1 MAGRNRETLD
11 RHALLE
17 YALRTLTR
25 RALSESELRSRLVR
39 RAEDPAAV
47 DDVVAKL
54 KESGLV
60 NDARFAES
68 YAAARL
74 ENQGFGRMRVLSDLR
89 RRRVGAQV
97 AGSAVESAFEGTD
110 ECALAERFLER
121 KYRGKD
127 LAQLF
132 SEDRNVASAYRRL
145 RLAGFS
151 SGAAIRVL
159 KQYAAKAE
167 ALEDADSEDPDSR
180 GD

>member
-1 MAGRNRETLD
+1 MARRKPEILD
-11 RHALLE
+11 RNALLA

-25 RALSESELRSRLVR
+25 RALSESELRSRLAR
-39 RAEDPAAV
+39 RSEDPAAV
-47 DDVVAKL
+47 EDAVAKL
-54 KESGLV
+54 KESGLL

-74 ENQGFGRMRVLSDLR
+74 ENQGFGRLRVLSDLR
-89 RRRVGAQV
+89 RRRVGARV
-97 AGSAVESAFEGTD
+97 AGTAVENAFEGTD
-110 ECALAERFLER
+110 EDALVERFLQR

-127 LAQLF
+127 LAQFL
-132 SEDRNVASAYRRL
+132 SEDKNVASAYRRL

-159 KQYAAKAE
+159 KQYAVRAE
-167 ALEDADSEDPDSR
+167 ELEDTDGEDLDSH